1 LFEGG
6 RLRGELSAQRAEYD
20 SAVELYNETL
30 LRAVQEVA
38 DSLSRWRETQ
48 AILEA
53 HGRLLSAQHENLN
66 LAQVRFRSGLDDR
79 RALLARRHTVLD
91 QEYALKNLQS
101 DQLVAMVDLMEAL
114 GGGYVNDLQTPAQN
128 PEQQPDWWPWS
139 I

>member
-1 LFEGG
+1 
-6 RLRGELSAQRAEYD
+6 
-20 SAVELYNETL
+20 VELYNETL

-53 HGRLLSAQHENLN
+53 HGRLLSAQHDNLN

-114 GGGYVNDLQTPAQN
+114 GGGYVNTLQPVQQS
-128 PEQQPDWWPWS
+128 PERPGWWPW
-139 I
+139 